1 MQPALGIDG
10 LRSFFLDLRQMLR
23 AEVRAREVAHHDVA
37 ATEAQLTHELLLGAV
52 CIRSLRQ
59 LLLLVEVRRIAL
71 ERFHLL
77 THELGAAGAPL
88 VHLLGRHGARAA
100 ALGHA
105 VELVDGQ
112 AQGTE
117 VLEGVHPD
125 GRRTCEAVLTLVQ
138 AELGLDLAKDFARQ
152 SVVPRHGARAAQL
165 HVQRVLEREPLGP
178 GADLLLSGRGLRGD
192 GADLVRDLLPDQ
204 GHTQEDRRLCYLQA
218 VLDGLLLQV
227 IGSREEAS
235 YPPGLLSGADDG
247 CDDVHHHAC
256 HVRQR
261 QVREDAFLGGRGAE
275 LARVAEGL
283 EDGGRLVDD
292 VVVRDH
298 DSLGVAGSP
307 RGVDEPRA
315 VARLDGLRALLQDLD
330 AALLLALLEQARPT
344 QNRHY
349 QIPDS
354 YGLPV
359 GGNEAVC
366 HEGLQVLAIATRRQS
381 LGQAIHL
388 RLVLNDDNSAL
399 RVNHLESSCLGVV
412 SGVETRALATGEHR
426 GDSRHVP
433 LRRVEAPDVHG
444 LERPEAQSH
453 EASSCQLDLIVVGL
467 PSPGRPLGPRQG
479 GRHRPALGHVHIPL
493 DEHRVLGS
501 LDLRRLLQQRHERR
515 WWGVRAPGPGLGQP
529 GRHLTGRVA
538 GEPWLGRA
546 VVEEVVLRLREGRS
560 CRSLGVPHGSATQ
573 SN

>member
-204 GHTQEDRRLCYLQA
+204 GDAQEDRGLGDAQPI
-218 VLDGLLLQV
+218 LDRLLLQV
-227 IGSREEAS
+227 VG
-235 YPPGLLSGADDG
+235 PG
-247 CDDVHHHAC
+247 
-256 HVRQR
+256 
-261 QVREDAFLGGRGAE
+261 E
-275 LARVAEGL
+275 
-283 EDGGRLVDD
+283 EDGV
-292 VVVRDH
+292 
-298 DSLGVAGSP
+298 
-307 RGVDEPRA
+307 
-315 VARLDGLRALLQDLD
+315 
-330 AALLLALLEQARPT
+330 
-344 QNRHY
+344 
-349 QIPDS
+349 
-354 YGLPV
+354 
-359 GGNEAVC
+359 
-366 HEGLQVLAIATRRQS
+366 
-381 LGQAIHL
+381 
-388 RLVLNDDNSAL
+388 
-399 RVNHLESSCLGVV
+399 
-412 SGVETRALATGEHR
+412 
-426 GDSRHVP
+426 
-433 LRRVEAPDVHG
+433 
-444 LERPEAQSH
+444 
-453 EASSCQLDLIVVGL
+453 
-467 PSPGRPLGPRQG
+467 
-479 GRHRPALGHVHIPL
+479 
-493 DEHRVLGS
+493 
-501 LDLRRLLQQRHERR
+501 
-515 WWGVRAPGPGLGQP
+515 
-529 GRHLTGRVA
+529 
-538 GEPWLGRA
+538 
-546 VVEEVVLRLREGRS
+546 
-560 CRSLGVPHGSATQ
+560 
-573 SN
+573 